1 LQGEGQEFESPRL
14 HQLRAV
20 GNQSGGSDPAR
31 GRTNPITEDTGW
43 TPGRPRPTG
52 AVPGRLRGRSS
63 SRLRVSTAIVHLI
76 ADLRTELIDQRTAGD
91 RTGNGP
97 GCPPRGQHLENWKS
111 CSAVNRSSISPS
123 QGFDPDR
130 EESHP
135 SADRQVRCWEGS
147 SYKGH
152 GVDALAP
159 RADEGRGRLRKASGS
174 REQTLIRR
182 CPNGETRLG

>member
-1 LQGEGQEFESPRL
+1 LQGGGQEFESPRL
-14 HQLRAV
+14 HQLREPI
-20 GNQSGGSDPAR
+20 SGGSDPAP
-31 GRTNPITEDTGW
+31 GQHSSITEDSGL
-43 TPGRPRPTG
+43 TPGTTETTKALFIR
-52 AVPGRLRGRSS
+52 RLRGKVLEPS
-63 SRLRVSTAIVHLI
+63 SRVHHRRSL
-76 ADLRTELIDQRTAGD
+76 DPWPPRPEFTDQRTAGSPP
-91 RTGNGP
+91 GNGRSS
-97 GCPPRGQHLENWKS
+97 PRRAAPLQLEC

-123 QGFDPDR
+123 QTRIRSRSIPPATG
-130 EESHP
+130 
-135 SADRQVRCWEGS
+135 RQVNCWEGS